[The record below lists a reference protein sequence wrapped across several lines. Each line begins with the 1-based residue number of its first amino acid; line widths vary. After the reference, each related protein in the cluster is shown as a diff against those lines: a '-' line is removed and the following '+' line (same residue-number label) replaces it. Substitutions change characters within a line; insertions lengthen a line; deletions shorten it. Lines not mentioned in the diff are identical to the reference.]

1 MNELRLVAWEITKR
15 CNLKCLHCRGSSNL
29 EALDGPSKERS
40 FQILDQI
47 KEVGKPVI
55 ILTGG
60 EPLLRE
66 DLFDIAEYGSSIGM
80 RMVLAT
86 NGTLLN
92 RENVRKIK
100 DSGIKRVSISIDS
113 ANEKE
118 HDEFRNVEGA
128 FRKAIDGTR
137 ILKEEGVEFQINTTV
152 TKRNLNQIGRIM
164 DMAIGLGAAAYHI
177 FLLVP
182 TGRGRMLSKEVVE
195 KEEYEKF
202 LLWLS
207 KKSQSI
213 PIHIKPTCSPQ
224 YYRIL
229 RQKKIEFKGHGLDSV
244 TRGCLGGISFCFIS
258 SDEKIQPCGYLE
270 IECGNLKEKSFKEI
284 WESSPIFNSLR
295 NFSLYKGKCG
305 RCEYIRFCGGCRA
318 RAYEI
323 KGDYLE
329 EDPICYYEPK
339 GNRQN

>member
-1 MNELRLVAWEITKR
+1 MNEIRLIAWEITKR
-15 CNLKCLHCRGSSNL
+15 CNLRCLHCRGSSDL
-29 EALDGPSKERS
+29 DAADGPSKERS

-47 KEVGKPVI
+47 KEVERPVI

-66 DLFDIAEYGSSIGM
+66 DIFDIAEYGSSIGM
-80 RMVLAT
+80 KVVLAT

-92 RENVRKIK
+92 RENVKRIK
-100 DSGIKRVSISIDS
+100 DSGIRRVSISIDS

-118 HDEFRNVEGA
+118 HDEFRNVDGA
-128 FRKAIDGTR
+128 FRKAIEGIR

-152 TKRNLNQIGRIM
+152 TKRNLNQIGKIM
-164 DMAIGLGAAAYHI
+164 DMAMGLGAASYHI

-182 TGRGRMLSKEVVE
+182 TGRGKMLDKEAIE
-195 KEEYEKF
+195 KEEYERF
-202 LLWLS
+202 LLWLYRR
-207 KKSQSI
+207 SQDV

-229 RQKKIEFKGHGLDSV
+229 RQEAGKLEFKRHGLDAI

-258 SDEKIQPCGYLE
+258 SDEKVQPCGYLE
-270 IECGNLKEKSFKEI
+270 IECGNLKKNSFKEI
-284 WESSPIFNSLR
+284 WENSPIFNSLR

-305 RCEYIRFCGGCRA
+305 RCEYIKFCGGCRA

-323 KGDYLE
+323 NGDYLE

-339 GNRQN
+339 RNR